1 MNYKDQEKNY
11 LCSQIHTSGE
21 DIETHQHIRYEG
33 NHNLLSEN
41 IGASYL
47 VNDSNTIGGAYRYY
61 TDYHMD
67 GSIDNNQNIYKN
79 GTLEGTIA
87 QKGDVEVR
95 VPARHQADLY
105 YVGRIGK
112 LSIDFNAS
120 YMSIGTKER
129 ENQSEH
135 SNEFPNREVHSMGNQ
150 HSNLWAGKLV
160 LSHPLW
166 GGNIYWGT
174 ELSSTNSRGDFNNKE
189 QIVAA
194 SETNNQGEVSSLF
207 AEYRPILRQ
216 VHT

>member
-1 MNYKDQEKNY
+1 
-11 LCSQIHTSGE
+11 
-21 DIETHQHIRYEG
+21 
-33 NHNLLSEN
+33 
-41 IGASYL
+41 
-47 VNDSNTIGGAYRYY
+47 
-61 TDYHMD
+61 MD

-135 SNEFPNREVHSMGNQ
+135 SNEFPNREYTPWVTNTATSGQGN
-150 HSNLWAGKLV
+150 WFLV
-160 LSHPLW
+160 THY
-166 GGNIYWGT
+166 GAEIYTGERNFPAQT
-174 ELSSTNSRGDFNNKE
+174 HVGISTTKSR
-189 QIVAA
+189 
-194 SETNNQGEVSSLF
+194 L
-207 AEYRPILRQ
+207 
-216 VHT
+216 